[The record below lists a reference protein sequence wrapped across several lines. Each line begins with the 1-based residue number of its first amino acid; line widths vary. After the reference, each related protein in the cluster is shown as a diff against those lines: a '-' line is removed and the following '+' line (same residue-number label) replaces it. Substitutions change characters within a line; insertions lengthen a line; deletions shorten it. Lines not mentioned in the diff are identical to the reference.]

1 MDQIMSRIS
10 LYHNLYFV
18 CLGATILFLAI
29 SIFLFFYLDV
39 KNCIGFLT
47 GRQARKEIERLNV
60 EGVIQKTS
68 SKKEVSEEKKHSVKF
83 RKIDDI
89 PKITITKKLEDGRE
103 EKTELLCEMEEK
115 SYETTLLKEESK
127 DFIMEREILM
137 IHTKETIE

>member
-18 CLGATILFLAI
+18 CLGATILFLAM

-47 GRQARKEIERLNV
+47 GRQACKEIERLNV
-60 EGVIQKTS
+60 EGVTQKTS
-68 SKKEVSEEKKHSVKF
+68 SKKKVSEEKKQSIKF
-83 RKIDDI
+83 RKIA
-89 PKITITKKLEDGRE
+89 ITKKLEDERE

-115 SYETTLLKEESK
+115 AYETTLLKEESK
-127 DFIMEREILM
+127 EFLMEREIIM

>member
-18 CLGATILFLAI
+18 CLGATILFLAM

-60 EGVIQKTS
+60 EGVTQKTS
-68 SKKEVSEEKKHSVKF
+68 SKKKVSEEKKQSIKF
-83 RKIDDI
+83 CKIA
-89 PKITITKKLEDGRE
+89 ITKKLEDERE

-115 SYETTLLKEESK
+115 AYETTLLKEESK
-127 DFIMEREILM
+127 EFLMEREIIM

>member
-1 MDQIMSRIS
+1 MDQIMSRII

-18 CLGATILFLAI
+18 CLGATILFLAM

-60 EGVIQKTS
+60 EGVTQKTS
-68 SKKEVSEEKKHSVKF
+68 SKKKVSEEKKQSIKF
-83 RKIDDI
+83 RKIA
-89 PKITITKKLEDGRE
+89 ITKKLEDERE

-115 SYETTLLKEESK
+115 AYETTLLKEESK
-127 DFIMEREILM
+127 EFLMEREIIM

>member
-18 CLGATILFLAI
+18 CLGATILFLAM

-68 SKKEVSEEKKHSVKF
+68 SKKEVSEEKKQSIKF
-83 RKIDDI
+83 RKIA
-89 PKITITKKLEDGRE
+89 ITKKLEDERE

-115 SYETTLLKEESK
+115 AYETTLLKEESK
-127 DFIMEREILM
+127 EFLMEREIIM